1 MNIFDLHGES
11 SDSGDKWVRFYT
23 RHKLAMPGLSSE
35 RSAFFAMHQRIEVM
49 RNNEN
54 IPRGTKR
61 QLGDYSNV
69 NNNIHPVFSVRAK
82 QLLASHLEGLGQWI
96 ELVSEND
103 PVYWLFYITNIVDA
117 LDVQKSELAYFK
129 STPGKVM
136 DIDRY
141 VFKPEAVL
149 DQMLFTLPQRPG
161 SNRCVTDRFVEI
173 VKANGLT
180 GFEFKPLWSSSDEM
194 QTSTCTE

>member
-1 MNIFDLHGES
+1 MNIYDMHGES
-11 SDSGDKWVRFYT
+11 GESAGTWVRFYT
-23 RHKLAMPGLSSE
+23 RHKLGFPRLAVEE
-35 RSAFFAMHQRIEVM
+35 RAFFAKHQRIEVM

-54 IPRGTKR
+54 LPRGTKR

-82 QLLASHLEGLGQWI
+82 QLLAPHLEGLGQWI

-117 LDVQKSELAYFK
+117 LDVQKSGLAYFK

-136 DIDRY
+136 DIDSY
-141 VFKPEAVL
+141 VFKPEAVV

-180 GFEFKPLWSSSDEM
+180 GFEFKPLWSSSDEV
-194 QTSTCTE
+194 QTSA